1 MNAWGVAL
9 LAVVVFA
16 AGAVGTVGSALQ
28 ARGEAQ
34 SAADLA
40 ALSAAQVARD
50 LGAMRV
56 AGDASEG
63 QVCARARTVVVANG
77 AVLVGCSVGSHGSVV
92 VRACAQ
98 WPGGDVHRSARAGTS
113 P

>member
-28 ARGEAQ
+28 ARGAAQ
-34 SAADLA
+34 SAADLG

-50 LGAMRV
+50 LRATGVGA
-56 AGDASEG
+56 AESEH
-63 QVCARARTVVVANG
+63 QVCARARAVVAANG
-77 AVLVGCSVGSHGSVV
+77 ASLSACSLGADRSAV
-92 VRACAQ
+92 VRASAS
-98 WPGGDVHRSARAGTS
+98 WPGGEVHRSARAGTR
-113 P
+113 